1 MYNPIILLHY
11 LEDSFNFNPDKRKV
25 YRQKEESTMFKKVSL
40 VIFTMFISLYLFTA
54 CGGSSRKVTRVATD
68 EAIDISGRWNDT
80 DSRMTAETM
89 IKDVLSRP
97 WLSDFQM
104 KHGKKPTVI
113 VGTIRNKSS
122 EHIPVDVF
130 VKDIERELINSGEVE
145 FVASSRERE
154 EVRDERIDQQK
165 HASVETA
172 KELGQEKGADYM
184 LKGTINSIVDSFE
197 GQRVIYYQVDLELID
212 LEKNTKVWIG
222 SKKIKKFIEQDSYKW

>member
-1 MYNPIILLHY
+1 MLKRALIPLLVG
-11 LEDSFNFNPDKRKV
+11 L
-25 YRQKEESTMFKKVSL
+25 L
-40 VIFTMFISLYLFTA
+40 SLYMFSA
-54 CGGSSRKVTRVATD
+54 CGGSSRKVTRIASD
-68 EAIDISGRWNDT
+68 ETTDISGRWNDT
-80 DSRMTAETM
+80 DSRLTAQAM

-130 VKDIERELINSGEVE
+130 VKDIERELINSGEVT
-145 FVASSRERE
+145 FVASRTERE

-212 LEKNTKVWIG
+212 LESNTKVWIG
-222 SKKIKKFIEQDSYKW
+222 NKKIKKFIEQDSYKW

>member
-1 MYNPIILLHY
+1 M
-11 LEDSFNFNPDKRKV
+11 V
-25 YRQKEESTMFKKVSL
+25 KKVL
-40 VIFTMFISLYLFTA
+40 VPLLVGVLSLYLFSA
-54 CGGSSRKVTRVATD
+54 CGGASRKVTRIASD
-68 EAIDISGRWNDT
+68 ETIDISGRWNDT
-80 DSRMTAETM
+80 DSRLTAQAM

-104 KHGKKPTVI
+104 KNGKKPTVI

-145 FVASSRERE
+145 FVASRSERE
-154 EVRDERIDQQK
+154 EVRDERVDQQK

-197 GQRVIYYQVDLELID
+197 GQRVVYYQVDLELID
-212 LEKNTKVWIG
+212 LENNTKVWIG
-222 SKKIKKFIEQDSYKW
+222 NKKIKKFIEQDSYKW

>member
-1 MYNPIILLHY
+1 MLRRVILTVLIG
-11 LEDSFNFNPDKRKV
+11 S
-25 YRQKEESTMFKKVSL
+25 VSL
-40 VIFTMFISLYLFTA
+40 CLFSA

-80 DSRMTAETM
+80 DSRLTAQAM
-89 IKDVLSRP
+89 IEDVLSRP

-104 KHGKKPTVI
+104 KNGKKPTVI

-130 VKDIERELINSGEVE
+130 VKDMERELINSGEVQ

-172 KELGQEKGADYM
+172 KELGQETGADYM

-212 LEKNTKVWIG
+212 LENNTKVWIG
-222 SKKIKKFIEQDSYKW
+222 SKKIKKYIEQDSYKW